1 MRDVVLSLATVA
13 VYITVG
19 CADSVVEVRGRVVDT
34 DSQPFER
41 CEVLLYQGASPKVLD
56 TAVVT
61 GGSIGAGFTIN
72 ELWTH
77 KEIGIRCDDAL
88 ESFRGARI
96 DWTYNEPVH
105 LGTVELPRRE

>member
-13 VYITVG
+13 VYIAVG

-61 GGSIGAGFTIN
+61 GGIN
-72 ELWTH
+72 
-77 KEIGIRCDDAL
+77 R
-88 ESFRGARI
+88 RRI
-96 DWTYNEPVH
+96 HNQRVVDPQGDRH
-105 LGTVELPRRE
+105 SM